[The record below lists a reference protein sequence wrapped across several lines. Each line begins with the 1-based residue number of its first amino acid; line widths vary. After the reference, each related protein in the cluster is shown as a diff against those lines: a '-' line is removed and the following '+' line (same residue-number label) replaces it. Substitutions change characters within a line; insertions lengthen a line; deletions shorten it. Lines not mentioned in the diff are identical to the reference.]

1 MTDVKLFPTPE
12 YSARQSVF
20 RHLPP
25 VPIRGALVGGS
36 GSGKSRAL
44 VSLMALGVILY
55 GAVAIQSGDYPRGL
69 ASAAFGAIT
78 LSMALRS

>member
-1 MTDVKLFPTPE
+1 MDEHGDMPF
-12 YSARQSVF
+12 A
-20 RHLPP
+20 PP
-25 VPIRGALVGGS
+25 VAVMIARLLM
-36 GSGKSRAL
+36 RAL